1 MIFFAITSVFLFGLT
16 CNYFGYKKGLKE
28 GIEITKRDYNSKLND
43 HIEKAMQKEMSLVME
58 KYDKILKDKIN
69 E

>member
-1 MIFFAITSVFLFGLT
+1 MIFFAITSIFIFGLA
-16 CNYFGYKKGLKE
+16 CNYFGYKKGLRE
-28 GIEITKRDYNSKLND
+28 GIEMTKRDYNSKLND